1 METIPDCAEIQKV
14 MFRLNPN
21 KAPGPD
27 RLTSGFYKAAWGTV
41 GSEVSTSIQQFF
53 TSTFLPSTANA
64 TILTLVPKFPGA
76 SLITEFR
83 SITCLNTVYKVIST
97 ILVSRLKPLLP
108 TLILPMQTA
117 FVTDRL
123 LVENTILAGKLING
137 YHRSRGPKRVAIKV
151 DIAKTFDTISWD
163 FLFNCLASLSLPPLY
178 LDWLR
183 ACISTPHYTIGYN
196 GKIRDEVG
204 ASSEQ
209 TKVEFSSG
217 LTQSEKDTIMVSTG
231 MPCGNLHVRY
241 LGVPL
246 NYSKLSMANCAPL
259 LDKVKSRIS
268 SWSVK
273 SLSFAGRLQLLNTVI
288 ARITNFWCSSF
299 ILPKECIKRINSM
312 CFVFLWTG
320 SAEGHN
326 SARVKLRSEGGLGIR
341 NLLLWNKAC
350 ILKLVWMLFF
360 RAGSIW
366 VAWFKEGVLKGDISN
381 YWSRKTSH
389 KLSWLANKLIKLR
402 DLVFPWIKISMG
414 NGQTCRFWYDNWTPF
429 GSLLTYLGSSSIS
442 RLGIPLHATVS
453 SLYTDGNWNIPP
465 ARTEAQSQSYS
476 TKQVYNAICDQG
488 VKVPWEQMVWCKGGV
503 LQRTG
508 FLVGVSLLTQLA
520 SSVKWLLSQ
529 ETTCFSNALLHG
541 DCGVKQLDVRTYPHL
556 NLGMLLCFNYKLFQ
570 GTSSES
576 A

>member
-1 METIPDCAEIQKV
+1 
-14 MFRLNPN
+14 
-21 KAPGPD
+21 
-27 RLTSGFYKAAWGTV
+27 
-41 GSEVSTSIQQFF
+41 
-53 TSTFLPSTANA
+53 
-64 TILTLVPKFPGA
+64 
-76 SLITEFR
+76 
-83 SITCLNTVYKVIST
+83 
-97 ILVSRLKPLLP
+97 
-108 TLILPMQTA
+108 
-117 FVTDRL
+117 
-123 LVENTILAGKLING
+123 
-137 YHRSRGPKRVAIKV
+137 
-151 DIAKTFDTISWD
+151 
-163 FLFNCLASLSLPPLY
+163 
-178 LDWLR
+178 
-183 ACISTPHYTIGYN
+183 
-196 GKIRDEVG
+196 
-204 ASSEQ
+204 
-209 TKVEFSSG
+209 
-217 LTQSEKDTIMVSTG
+217 MVSTG

-381 YWSRKTSH
+381 YWSRKTSQ

-465 ARTEAQSQSYS
+465 ARTEAQ
-476 TKQVYNAICDQG
+476 V
-488 VKVPWEQMVWCKGGV
+488 
-503 LQRTG
+503 
-508 FLVGVSLLTQLA
+508 
-520 SSVKWLLSQ
+520 
-529 ETTCFSNALLHG
+529 
-541 DCGVKQLDVRTYPHL
+541 
-556 NLGMLLCFNYKLFQ
+556 LFQ
-570 GTSSES
+570 
-576 A
+576 AFFIYCHDQ